1 MHEPRNAFAAAA
13 MGDKAAFA
21 TKLLQARAQ
30 ALAQET
36 VSVSSDK
43 GEHVDVLE
51 FGLTDETY
59 AFELA
64 YVREV
69 AALVELSPLPGV
81 PGFVM
86 GVTCM
91 HGQIIA
97 VVDLRKI
104 FGLPERGLR
113 DSRQVIVLQSAD
125 MEFGIL
131 GERVVGVRRLSLAGL
146 QTSLPSLT
154 DARATYLKGIAAD
167 GTVVLCAAK
176 LLGDPQLIV
185 RQTSS

>member
-1 MHEPRNAFAAAA
+1 MNDARHALTDAAVASANKASAAAN
-13 MGDKAAFA
+13 
-21 TKLLQARAQ
+21 LLLARAK
-30 ALAQET
+30 ALAVEKNA
-36 VSVSSDK
+36 DN
-43 GEHVDVLE
+43 VDDDTIEVLQ

-69 AALVELSPLPGV
+69 GALVELSPLPGV
-81 PGFVM
+81 PSFVL
-86 GVTCM
+86 GITCM

-131 GERVVGVRRLSLAGL
+131 GERVVGVRRLSLAAL
-146 QTSLPSLT
+146 QVSLPTLT
-154 DARATYLKGIAAD
+154 DVRATYLQGIAAD
-167 GTVVLCAAK
+167 GTVVLSAAK
-176 LLGDPQLIV
+176 LLADPQLIV
-185 RQTSS
+185 QQRM